1 MKFEDVF
8 RIRII
13 YKSGY
18 AQDFDCTKFKIGQG
32 GLTWKAV
39 GSANPL
45 AIGSDEI
52 AAIWQLGVRKRFTFF
67 NK

>member
-18 AQDFDCTKFKIGQG
+18 TQDFDCTKFKIDHG

-39 GSANPL
+39 GRANPL